1 MLFLAIINKNTHGYN
16 GIFLGPYMQTSHSA
30 RAFRA
35 LHNQTQP
42 LLLPNAWDA
51 GSARLIES
59 LGAAAIATT
68 SAGVAWSLGYRDGNA
83 LPVEEYV
90 ARAASIARVI
100 SVPLSVD
107 IEGGYADD
115 PGKVAETVSRF
126 IDVGA
131 VGINIEDGSG
141 SPQRLCR
148 KVEAVRTVGERYGV
162 PLYINVRTDVYAR
175 GLAAEGLR
183 VAEVLARAQGYR
195 AAGADGLFVLGLV
208 NAKEMSV
215 IARHSGLLLN
225 VIVWP
230 DLPPLDALAAFGVRR
245 VSVGSWLP
253 QTLWTH
259 TEQLVRGFLR
269 ENVHARMMAD
279 ATPYAAVNATF

>member
-1 MLFLAIINKNTHGYN
+1 MRMVTIVP
-16 GIFLGPYMQTSHSA
+16 LGAFMQTSYSA
-30 RAFRA
+30 AAFRE
-35 LHNQTQP
+35 LHHQATP

-115 PGKVAETVSRF
+115 PATVAETVTRL
-126 IDVGA
+126 IDAGA
-131 VGINIEDGSG
+131 VGINIEDGVG
-141 SPQRLCR
+141 SPHLLCR
-148 KVEAVRTVGERYGV
+148 KVEAARAAGERCGV

-175 GLAAEGLR
+175 GLVPQEQRAT
-183 VAEVLARAQGYR
+183 EVLARAQGYR
-195 AAGADGLFVLGLV
+195 AAGADGLFVLGLI
-208 NAKEMSV
+208 NTSEMSA
-215 IARHSGLLLN
+215 IARDSGLLLN

-230 DLPPLDALAAFGVRR
+230 DLPPPDVLAEFGVRR

-253 QTLWTH
+253 QTLWAH

-269 ENVHARMMAD
+269 DNALAPMMAD
-279 ATPYAAVNATF
+279 ATPYSEVNAVF

>member
-1 MLFLAIINKNTHGYN
+1 MVTIGL
-16 GIFLGPYMQTSHSA
+16 LGPFMQTSYSA
-30 RAFRA
+30 AAFRE
-35 LHNQTQP
+35 LHNQATP

-59 LGAAAIATT
+59 LGAVAIATT
-68 SAGVAWSLGYRDGNA
+68 SAGVAWSLGYRDGNV

-115 PGKVAETVSRF
+115 LTTVAETVSRF
-126 IDVGA
+126 IDAGA
-131 VGINIEDGSG
+131 VGINIEDGVG
-141 SPQRLCR
+141 SPHLLCR
-148 KVEAVRTVGERYGV
+148 KVEAVRAVGERCGV

-175 GLAAEGLR
+175 GLAPEGQR
-183 VAEVLARAQGYR
+183 VTEVLARAQGYR

-208 NAKEMSV
+208 NTEEMNA
-215 IARHSGLLLN
+215 IARGSDLLLN

-230 DLPPLDALAAFGVRR
+230 DLPPLDELAEFGVRR

-253 QTLWTH
+253 QTAWMH
-259 TEQLVRGFLR
+259 TAQLVRGFLR
-269 ENVHARMMAD
+269 DGTIAPLMAD
-279 ATPYAAVNATF
+279 ATPYSEVNGVF

>member
-1 MLFLAIINKNTHGYN
+1 
-16 GIFLGPYMQTSHSA
+16 
-30 RAFRA
+30 
-35 LHNQTQP
+35 
-42 LLLPNAWDA
+42 
-51 GSARLIES
+51 
-59 LGAAAIATT
+59 
-68 SAGVAWSLGYRDGNA
+68 
-83 LPVEEYV
+83 
-90 ARAASIARVI
+90 
-100 SVPLSVD
+100 
-107 IEGGYADD
+107 
-115 PGKVAETVSRF
+115 
-126 IDVGA
+126 
-131 VGINIEDGSG
+131 
-141 SPQRLCR
+141 
-148 KVEAVRTVGERYGV
+148 
-162 PLYINVRTDVYAR
+162 
-175 GLAAEGLR
+175 